1 MNTLTIEVTDKR
13 AYKLLKDLEDLH
25 LIRVIAEAIKPRQR
39 LSEKYAGKLPS
50 EVADNLQNHII
61 QSRKEWERSI

>member
-25 LIRVIAEAIKPRQR
+25 LIRVIAEAIKPRQL

-61 QSRKEWERSI
+61 QSRKEWE

>member
-1 MNTLTIEVTDKR
+1 MDTLTIEVTDKR
-13 AYKLLKDLEDLH
+13 AYKLLKYLEDLH
-25 LIRVIAEAIKPRQR
+25 LIRVIAETIKPRQR
-39 LSEKYAGKLPS
+39 LSEKYAGKLPE